1 MMRTGVAGRNRMS
14 RIFLE
19 NFMYAARKITSAE
32 CGLAVDAQLKPVVF
46 VDPEHDDAD
55 PATLGQFALDCLR
68 QAMTS
73 GEAIITNNVITDPA
87 EAPSTNT
94 SFTDLK
100 VVVALPVAHLGAIY
114 LDRHI
119 RKGIIPKQ
127 MVDRLMWLVS
137 YSLGAKRE
145 DCSEAELIEMYEQ
158 IK

>member
-1 MMRTGVAGRNRMS
+1 MS

-32 CGLAVDAQLKPVVF
+32 CSLAVDAQLRPLVY
-46 VDPEHDDAD
+46 VDPERDDAD
-55 PATLGQFALDCLR
+55 PAALGQFAIDCLR
-68 QAMTS
+68 QAMTT
-73 GEAIITNNVITDPA
+73 GEAIITNNVITDPS
-87 EAPSTNT
+87 EAPTTNT

-127 MVDRLMWLVS
+127 MVDRLMRLIS
-137 YSLGAKRE
+137 HSLGEQRE
-145 DCSEAELIEMYEQ
+145 DSSEAELIELYEQ